1 MVVSAS
7 PKRWYISGIYCQL
20 GDYIATYHLF
30 SGTKNNHWQ
39 SRWLT
44 KSICLVLCR
53 VGVWVQKTCLLFKHI
68 CRKYSRHIATLRPPR
83 RKRTRTQSILT
94 SPELFSK
101 TAWKPWKQHEISPQ
115 VSNIT
120 KQPTTTIKCV
130 EDIFQSPNKKVPFWS
145 SFNQQQQRTTSS
157 SPSL

>member
-7 PKRWYISGIYCQL
+7 HKRWYISGIYCQL

-30 SGTKNNHWQ
+30 SGTKNKHWQ

-44 KSICLVLCR
+44 RSICLVLCR
-53 VGVWVQKTCLLFKHI
+53 VGVWVPKTCLLFKHI

-101 TAWKPWKQHEISPQ
+101 TAWKPRKQHETSPP

-120 KQPTTTIKCV
+120 KTTNNNYKMCWRYFSIAKQKGSIL
-130 EDIFQSPNKKVPFWS
+130 EFI
-145 SFNQQQQRTTSS
+145 
-157 SPSL
+157 

>member
-7 PKRWYISGIYCQL
+7 HKKWYISDIYCQL
-20 GDYIATYHLF
+20 GDNKSHLPPF
-30 SGTKNNHWQ
+30 LAGTKNKHFW
-39 SRWLT
+39 WLT

-53 VGVWVQKTCLLFKHI
+53 VGVWVPKTCLFKHI

-101 TAWKPWKQHEISPQ
+101 TAWKPWLQHETSPP